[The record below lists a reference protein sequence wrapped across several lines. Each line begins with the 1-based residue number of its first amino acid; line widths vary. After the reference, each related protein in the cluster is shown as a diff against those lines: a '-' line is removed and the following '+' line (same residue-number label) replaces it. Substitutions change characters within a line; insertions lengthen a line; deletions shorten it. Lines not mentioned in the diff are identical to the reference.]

1 MALAAS
7 LLAASMKKAG
17 NLLREFPALVGLLRT
32 VVWWRWAESNRRPE
46 ALHPRHYMLIPPL
59 DLIPRQHGGQS
70 APGNQ
75 PA

>member
-32 VVWWRWAESNRRPE
+32 VVWWRWAEPE
-46 ALHPRHYMLIPPL
+46 DALTQAIDPKALRVFQLGL
-59 DLIPRQHGGQS
+59 L
-70 APGNQ
+70 
-75 PA
+75 